1 MQEINIETYQKKKEA
16 KRECQRER
24 NMNTEKIKTIQKK
37 LLWFK
42 EDKKINY

>member
-1 MQEINIETYQKKKEA
+1 MQEINIETYPKKKEA

>member
-37 LLWFK
+37 LL
-42 EDKKINY
+42 